1 MSRLGLQTVPVQS
14 ALSLSLSLSLSQE
27 REKCSPLC
35 NVVYVFC
42 LALLYPEVQTR
53 AKSVLLGSQSLE
65 LKSQQDPRFFSTIDL
80 HISVLFSV
88 EYNLVYMLYIAVLSV

>member
-42 LALLYPEVQTR
+42 LPLLYPEVQTR
-53 AKSVLLGSQSLE
+53 AKSVLLGSQSLVE
-65 LKSQQDPRFFSTIDL
+65 LSTIKGAAL
-80 HISVLFSV
+80 QNKFCNI
-88 EYNLVYMLYIAVLSV
+88 I